1 VIYQYLLPKAKG
13 NVHGMTSFA
22 KCYIVII
29 LIIVKY
35 ELSNAT
41 FELSNHAFILNVV
54 DLKYQNRSNG

>member
-1 VIYQYLLPKAKG
+1 V
-13 NVHGMTSFA
+13 T
-22 KCYIVII
+22 I

-35 ELSNAT
+35 GLSNAT